1 MFTVRKIFHSTPC
14 LQLLHGCLD
23 VNYISFI
30 GAASLSIKIK
40 SVKIKYDCFKNCCC
54 WWIFQFLVYPS
65 FKSNFLDK
73 GEISQRLLD
82 GSPYS
87 CVQTFMAPRC
97 RILIIVVIPWL
108 FIQFLQQ
115 VKRVTYKWYIN
126 CNIYWQAFMSP
137 SRRIASVGNLLM
149 FHLPSG
155 QHFKKTWIYTKFFSP
170 MDPITQKPF
179 SYNVVLRTRS
189 SNAGIMISCCVSS

>member
-126 CNIYWQAFMSP
+126 CIHVSLKTNCQCWQSP
-137 SRRIASVGNLLM
+137 DVSPTIRSTFQKDMDLYQI
-149 FHLPSG
+149 
-155 QHFKKTWIYTKFFSP
+155 FFP
-170 MDPITQKPF
+170 NGPHHTEAIF
-179 SYNVVLRTRS
+179 L
-189 SNAGIMISCCVSS
+189 